1 MLKLVKYEFR
11 KSLTALM
18 TLLGLTAGLE
28 AMSPLKVLSRGYA
41 IVKTE
46 DRIVKSVQDVQC
58 GDTLCVQL
66 TDGTVVA
73 EAKERR
79 SL

>member
-28 AMSPLKVLSRGYA
+28 AYFLAALFLDK
-41 IVKTE
+41 
-46 DRIVKSVQDVQC
+46 
-58 GDTLCVQL
+58 
-66 TDGTVVA
+66 
-73 EAKERR
+73 
-79 SL
+79 

>member
-28 AMSPLKVLSRGYA
+28 GCRFALEPYGEIHLPLVGTYQPYNALLA
-41 IVKTE
+41 VTAVEATLEE
-46 DRIVKSVQDVQC
+46 DS
-58 GDTLCVQL
+58 
-66 TDGTVVA
+66 TVWP
-73 EAKERR
+73 
-79 SL
+79 S

>member
-28 AMSPLKVLSRGYA
+28 AYFLAALFLGEKLTLKTLLGGVLITVG
-41 IVKTE
+41 
-46 DRIVKSVQDVQC
+46 
-58 GDTLCVQL
+58 TL
-66 TDGTVVA
+66 VVA
-73 EAKERR
+73 
-79 SL
+79 L